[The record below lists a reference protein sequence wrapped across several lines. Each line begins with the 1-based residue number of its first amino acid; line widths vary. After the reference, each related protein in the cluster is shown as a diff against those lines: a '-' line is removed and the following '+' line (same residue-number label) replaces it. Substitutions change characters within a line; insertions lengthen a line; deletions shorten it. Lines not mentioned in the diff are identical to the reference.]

1 MGTGYGYGYGKKS
14 KFKYEK
20 GTGTGALSPVG
31 TEKVTGTD
39 YFNFQQYGY
48 GYG

>member
-31 TEKVTGTD
+31 TEKVAGTGH
-39 YFNFQQYGY
+39 FKFQKYG
-48 GYG
+48 